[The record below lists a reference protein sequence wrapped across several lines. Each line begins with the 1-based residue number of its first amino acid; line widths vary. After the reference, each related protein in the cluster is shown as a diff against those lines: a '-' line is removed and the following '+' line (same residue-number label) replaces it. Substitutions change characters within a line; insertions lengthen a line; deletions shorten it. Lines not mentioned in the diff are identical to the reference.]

1 MRVITDDEANK
12 GNKGL
17 IMVDNCFHMTHLTCF
32 KKYCQKVLLTRQ
44 ANGDFCDAKCAKCQ
58 SVIDEAN
65 LRELLG
71 PQELSAIREMQFNQQ
86 SQMAGFQV
94 VECPCC
100 HAKFEFEPS
109 KNVDYKAKDDTG
121 KTVSRQTAEHMA
133 KYRVRCGFCKEN
145 FCVNCNISPYHI
157 NMSCDE
163 AARKAKALK
172 CRFCLEELKEP
183 SLSRDPNF

>member
-1 MRVITDDEANK
+1 
-12 GNKGL
+12 
-17 IMVDNCFHMTHLTCF
+17 
-32 KKYCQKVLLTRQ
+32 
-44 ANGDFCDAKCAKCQ
+44 
-58 SVIDEAN
+58 
-65 LRELLG
+65 
-71 PQELSAIREMQFNQQ
+71 
-86 SQMAGFQV
+86 MAGYQV

-133 KYRVRCGFCKEN
+133 KYRVRCGMCKEN
-145 FCVNCNISPYHI
+145 FCVNCGISPYHI
-157 NMSCDE
+157 NFSCEE

-183 SLSRDPNF
+183 SLSRDPNFQDVCRKPECVQLMKCSCNKTLPCGHRCGGYTNERQCLPCL